1 MTPEKEI
8 IKLGKKALS
17 DEIAGMQELEKSFP
31 SDFAPLVNA
40 ILNTKGRIILT
51 GIGKSAIIANKIT
64 ATLNS
69 TGTPSIFM
77 HAAEAIHGDLGMV
90 QKNDLIIALSHS
102 GNTPEIKYLA
112 GLISKMGNPLACIC
126 GNSNSALAKTS
137 KWVLAYHI
145 TKEACPLNL
154 APTTSTTLQLAL
166 GDALAIA
173 LLSSRKFTAN
183 DFSKYHPGGSLG
195 KKIYLT
201 CGEIAAQ
208 NDKPAVQTTDTIPK
222 VIVEI
227 SERRLGATAV
237 LEKNKLVGI
246 ITDGDI
252 RRMLEKDVNLQDL
265 TAKDIM
271 SLKPKTFSSMNLA
284 AEALEL
290 LKQFKISQLIITDEK
305 GKYAGMIHIHD
316 LYKEGLV

>member
-1 MTPEKEI
+1 MITEKEI
-8 IKLGKKALS
+8 TQLGKEALAA
-17 DEIAGMQELEKSFP
+17 EIAGMTALAKSFP
-31 SDFAPLVNA
+31 SDFAPLVKK
-40 ILNTKGRIILT
+40 ILSTKGRIILT
-51 GIGKSAIIANKIT
+51 GIGKSAIIARKIT

-90 QKNDLIIALSHS
+90 QKEDLIIALSHS

-126 GNSNSALAKTS
+126 GNADSALAKES

-145 TKEACPLNL
+145 EKEACPLNL

-166 GDALAIA
+166 GDALAVA
-173 LLSSRKFTAN
+173 LLSSRHFTAK
-183 DFSKYHPGGSLG
+183 DFSKYHPGGNLG

-201 CGEIAAQ
+201 CGEIAKQ
-208 NDKPAVQTTDTIPK
+208 NEKPSVQITDPIKK

-237 LEKNKLVGI
+237 FEKKKLVGI

-252 RRMLEKDVNLQDL
+252 RRMLEKNVNLQTL
-265 TAKDIM
+265 TAKEIM
-271 SLKPKTFSSMNLA
+271 SKNPKTFSSKNLA

-290 LKQFKISQLIITDEK
+290 LKQFKISQLIITDESE
-305 GKYAGMIHIHD
+305 KYIGMIHIHD
-316 LYKEGLV
+316 LYKEGLI

>member
-1 MTPEKEI
+1 MITEKEI
-8 IKLGKKALS
+8 ITLGKGALRA
-17 DEIAGMQELEKSFP
+17 EIEGLKHLENSFP
-31 SDFAPLVNA
+31 DDFAPLVQT
-40 ILNTKGRIILT
+40 ILQVKGRIILT
-51 GIGKSAIIANKIT
+51 GIGKSAIIAEKIT

-90 QKNDLIIALSHS
+90 QQDDLIIALSHS

-112 GLISKMGNPLACIC
+112 GLIVKMGNPLACIC
-126 GNSNSALAKTS
+126 GNKESALAKLS
-137 KWVLAYHI
+137 QWVIAYHI
-145 TKEACPLNL
+145 EREACPLNL

-173 LLSSRKFTAN
+173 LLSSRNFTAT
-183 DFSKYHPGGSLG
+183 DFSKFHPGGNLG

-201 CGEIAAQ
+201 CGEIASQ
-208 NDKPAVQTTDTIPK
+208 NEKPEVQSTDSIQQ

-227 SERRLGATAV
+227 SRKRLGATAV
-237 LEKNKLVGI
+237 FEQDKLVGI

-252 RRMLEKDVNLQDL
+252 RRMLEKSVSLQHL
-265 TAKDIM
+265 AAKDIM
-271 SLKPKTFSSMNLA
+271 SKNPKVFSSKSLA

-290 LKQFKISQLIITDEK
+290 LKQFKISQLIVADED
-305 GKYAGMIHIHD
+305 GKYVGMIHIHD